1 MHAPAHDFAFRRP
14 QPGKWPSVALA
25 AGMHLLL
32 GLFLFY
38 SVSWQTSKP
47 AAVQVEL
54 VGSLPPVQ
62 APVQPVPPPPPPEP
76 VVEKQPAPVVEPP
89 PPPPPPPP
97 PKPDIAIKEP
107 PKPKT
112 PPKPEPRPEPP
123 KPKPAEKKPEPKPEP
138 KVEKKPEPKV
148 PPKPDN
154 RLEQELQD
162 KLLKESLQ
170 RESAEQMRR
179 QAAQEADL
187 MAKVAADGARIKARE
202 SWAGRISAKV
212 KPNVVVPPGV
222 TGNPEAVVTIS
233 LLPDGSVAG
242 EPRMRQSTGNRA
254 LDEAILRAI
263 VKSSPLPKPDDPAA
277 FERNLELKFR
287 PLAE

>member
-89 PPPPPPPP
+89 PPPPPPR
-97 PKPDIAIKEP
+97 PDIAIKEP

-222 TGNPEAVVTIS
+222 TGNPEAVVAIS

>member
-62 APVQPVPPPPPPEP
+62 APVQPVPPPEP

-89 PPPPPPPP
+89 PPPPPPR
-97 PKPDIAIKEP
+97 PDIAIKEP

-123 KPKPAEKKPEPKPEP
+123 KPKPVEKKPEPKPEP

-162 KLLKESLQ
+162 KLMRESLQ

-222 TGNPEAVVTIS
+222 TGNPEAVVAIS

>member
-76 VVEKQPAPVVEPP
+76 VVEKQPEPVVEPP
-89 PPPPPPPP
+89 PPPPPPR
-97 PKPDIAIKEP
+97 PDIAIKEP

-123 KPKPAEKKPEPKPEP
+123 KPKPVEKKPEPKPEP

-187 MAKVAADGARIKARE
+187 MAKVAADGARIKAKE

-212 KPNVVVPPGV
+212 KPNIAVPPGAS
-222 TGNPEAVVTIS
+222 GNPLAVVMIS
-233 LLPDGSVAG
+233 LLPDGTVSG
-242 EPRMRQSTGNRA
+242 ELTMRQSTGNRA